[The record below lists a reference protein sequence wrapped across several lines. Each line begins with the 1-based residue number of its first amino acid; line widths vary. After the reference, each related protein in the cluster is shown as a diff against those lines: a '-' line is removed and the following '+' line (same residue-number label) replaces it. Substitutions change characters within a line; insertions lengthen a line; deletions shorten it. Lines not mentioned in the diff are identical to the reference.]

1 MVNFSMWS
9 VQGSVYAQAASNV
22 QFACEVLAGC
32 RVAYEAILIV
42 ECAYEVSSTC
52 CGERQWESNIRS
64 EPGVGLPPL
73 PSTHCIPH
81 IHTTVRSASATIPC
95 AALGRRHCYT
105 GKVTRRCLCVQHAV
119 ICGKHST
126 EITTHTSAIVTNIAR
141 VLQYSI
147 AVESGHPLSYVIRKI
162 QSSIRIFVSP
172 SSSLDTV
179 RHKEPSLHI
188 KIIIVSHSTGSCDKA
203 QELSMLPLL
212 EEWSPSRPS
221 LVPRLTWKSHG
232 RVRRGTWLPCY
243 HLHMRSL

>member
-1 MVNFSMWS
+1 M
-9 VQGSVYAQAASNV
+9 YAQAASNV

-64 EPGVGLPPL
+64 EPGVGLPPA

-126 EITTHTSAIVTNIAR
+126 EITTHTSAIV
-141 VLQYSI
+141 LQYSI
-147 AVESGHPLSYVIRKI
+147 AVESGHPLSYVIRKL
-162 QSSIRIFVSP
+162 QSGIRIFVSS

-188 KIIIVSHSTGSCDKA
+188 KIIIVSHSTWRLHWSCDKA
-203 QELSMLPLL
+203 QELFMLPLL
-212 EEWSPSRPS
+212 EEWSPSR
-221 LVPRLTWKSHG
+221 L
-232 RVRRGTWLPCY
+232 
-243 HLHMRSL
+243 